1 MIQYNEPKRFSQQKK
16 TLIGRVYRCFNWIST
31 WLIGKGISGTESY
44 VLVKDDE
51 KLQQWNK
58 QSQKLSNTPLS
69 SPISNDKVFRKK
81 ESKYLGS
88 PQKFILG
95 VICCLFSPQLIA
107 DVVLHAGEEHRIN
120 VQLSDD
126 GQFSAV
132 WPIVPLSGL
141 WISDKDDP
149 VAEAYGARCDTSTS
163 AYTTNAWSS
172 DNRYYGRQIAPDVIV
187 AFDGYTDS
195 SLLGAGGGQYT
206 KTWNSNG
213 TATYSAPECNMPSY
227 YHMNMRYGSE
237 NTNQWVYNNGS
248 FTTKGTLIIYAG
260 PKSFINGQITKKLG
274 VRVVNPISWI
284 RGQTAFLGNVTIE
297 GPPRQCT
304 VAVTPNSF
312 DWPQQLQIDN
322 GTIIGSK
329 VSQLSV
335 RCQDGNT
342 TDPISVNI
350 TFKAS
355 NTPLSNNMNT
365 MRLLNKSGK
374 PVAEVMLLKASGIK
388 DAHGNIV
395 PNGGISLVGDIAY
408 KLTGTSWDNLT
419 SDITW
424 RLQTLPVGERRYL
437 GVGSGSVK
445 ITVDWP

>member
-31 WLIGKGISGTESY
+31 WLIGKDISGTESY
-44 VLVKDDE
+44 VLVKNDE

-58 QSQKLSNTPLS
+58 QS
-69 SPISNDKVFRKK
+69 
-81 ESKYLGS
+81 
-88 PQKFILG
+88 QKFILG
-95 VICCLFSPQLIA
+95 VICCLFSPQLLA

-126 GQFSAV
+126 GKFSAV

-149 VAEAYGARCDTSTS
+149 VAEAYGARCDKGTS

-312 DWPQQLQIDN
+312 EWPFVIQRDSYVYVSTQ
-322 GTIIGSK
+322 T
-329 VSQLSV
+329 SQLSI
-335 RCQDGNT
+335 RCQEGSP
-342 TDPISVNI
+342 TDPISVNL

-355 NTPLSNNMNT
+355 N
-365 MRLLNKSGK
+365 LLYPNSKNIMYLFNKSGK
-374 PVAEVMLLKASGIK
+374 PVGGIELNQASGV
-388 DAHGNIV
+388 AYQ
-395 PNGGISLVGDIAY
+395 PSLMGSPVY

-419 SDITW
+419 TDLTW
-424 RLQTLPVGERRYL
+424 RLHTLRAGEERYL

>member
-120 VQLSDD
+120 VQLSED

-132 WPIVPLSGL
+132 WPIQPLSGL

-149 VAEAYGARCDTSTS
+149 VAEAYSARCDRGTS

-237 NTNQWVYNNGS
+237 TNQWVYNNGS

-284 RGQTAFLGNVTIE
+284 RGQTAFLGDVTIE

-312 DWPQQLQIDN
+312 EWPF
-322 GTIIGSK
+322 IIQRDDHVYVSTK
-329 VSQLSV
+329 TSQLSI
-335 RCQDGNT
+335 RCQEGSP
-342 TDPISVNI
+342 TDPISVNL

-355 NTPLSNNMNT
+355 NLLYPNSKNIMY
-365 MRLLNKSGK
+365 LLNKSGK
-374 PVAEVMLLKASGIK
+374 PVGGIELSQASGVT
-388 DAHGNIV
+388 DEHGNTV
-395 PNGGISLVGDIAY
+395 PDNQLSLMGSPVY

-419 SDITW
+419 TDLTW
-424 RLQTLPVGERRYL
+424 RLHSLGAGEERYL